1 MINTKIEEIN
11 FKEDVIRDYEH
22 REIVIQELEKSIA
35 QMTYS
40 CLLSLICREDMKTMV
55 STMEIKEKNFKE
67 SLVRM
72 TDKLNVNFKLFMANI
87 KCKGEVILENVDKF
101 QKIGLDV
108 RVSFREDQEL
118 QSLNGR
124 VQSGG
129 VRLCALCDG

>member
-35 QMTYS
+35 QMTYFW
-40 CLLSLICREDMKTMV
+40 LLSLICREDMKTMV

-129 VRLCALCDG
+129 VRPCVLCDG